1 MGYSFFVARR
11 YFGAGR
17 RSGFTT
23 AITVISVMGV
33 AVGVLA
39 LIVVLA
45 VMNGFESE
53 VIKRIIGTNAHVI
66 VRNDNGI
73 PDVEAR
79 MEEIAGLPHVEAVAP
94 FVFSKAIIMSR
105 DGTDALFVKGI
116 NPELEGGVTSFND
129 YVKPAQFSFDR
140 GSSDIGRIVIGKEIA
155 YGMNLAVGDTVLL
168 ARAELSDEVPFGI
181 SPEVER
187 FVVGGLFDS
196 GMYEYD
202 ASLGFLSLEDAQAFY
217 GLGNRVT
224 GLSVKL
230 DDMYMAPDA
239 TTLIGE
245 VMGNSLLVTNWIRM
259 NRVLFTWMK
268 MEKKVM
274 FIILTLIIVVAAFN
288 IAGTLIMIVMER
300 TKDIGILKSMGATSG
315 GVMRIFMMHGVMV
328 GAVGT
333 AIGVAGGMVLAYFV
347 DHYRLIQLPGDVY
360 FVETIPVR
368 MELLDVLLVAGVAL
382 LISFAATL
390 YPSRRASKLAPVEA
404 IRYE

>member
-23 AITVISVMGV
+23 AITIISVMGV

-66 VRNDNGI
+66 VRNESGI
-73 PDVEAR
+73 RNLEETMA
-79 MEEIAGLPHVEAVAP
+79 EIAALPHVEAVAP
-94 FVFSKAIIMSR
+94 FVFSKAMIMSR

-116 NPELEGGVTSFND
+116 VPELEGEVTDFRD
-129 YVKPAQFSFDR
+129 YVKPAYFSFDKR
-140 GSSDIGRIVIGKEIA
+140 ESGLGRIVIGKEIA

-168 ARAELSDEVPFGI
+168 ARAELSDDVPFGI

-187 FVVGGLFDS
+187 FIVGGFFDS

-217 GLGNRVT
+217 GLEDRVT
-224 GLSVKL
+224 GLSVRL
-230 DDMYMAPDA
+230 DDMYLAPEA

-245 VMGNSLLVTNWIRM
+245 VMGSSLLVTNWIRM
-259 NRVLFTWMK
+259 NRNLFTWMK

-274 FIILTLIIVVAAFN
+274 FLILTLIIVVAAFN

-300 TKDIGILKSMGATSG
+300 TKDIGILKSMGATSR

-333 AIGVAGGMVLAYFV
+333 VIGVVGGLVLAFFV
-347 DHYRLIQLPGDVY
+347 DRYKLIQLPGDVY
-360 FVETIPVR
+360 FVETIPVQ
-368 MELLDVLLVAGVAL
+368 MELLDVLLVVGVAL

-390 YPSRRASKLAPVEA
+390 YPSWRASRLAPVEA

>member
-23 AITVISVMGV
+23 AITVISVTGV

-66 VRNDNGI
+66 VRNDGGI
-73 PDVEAR
+73 PEVGATMD
-79 MEEIAGLPHVEAVAP
+79 EIAGLPHVEAVAP
-94 FVFSKAIIMSR
+94 FVFSKAMIMSR
-105 DGTDALFVKGI
+105 DGTDAIFVKGI
-116 NPELEGGVTSFND
+116 DPGLEGGVTDFND
-129 YVKPAQFSFDR
+129 YVRPASFSFDR
-140 GSSDIGRIVIGKEIA
+140 GEGDLGLIVIGKEIA

-168 ARAELSDEVPFGI
+168 ARAEVSGGAPFGI

-202 ASLGFLSLEDAQAFY
+202 ASLGFLSLQDAQEFY
-217 GLGNRVT
+217 GLGDRVT
-224 GLSVKL
+224 GLSIRL
-230 DDMYMAPDA
+230 DDMYKAEHA

-245 VMGNSLLVTNWIRM
+245 VMGSSLLVTNWIRM
-259 NRVLFTWMK
+259 NRNLFTWMK

-274 FIILTLIIVVAAFN
+274 FLMLTLIIVVAAFN

-300 TKDIGILKSMGATSG
+300 TKDIGILKSMGATSR
-315 GVMRIFMMHGVMV
+315 GVMNIFMMHGVMV
-328 GAVGT
+328 GAAGT
-333 AIGVAGGMVLAYFV
+333 AIGVIGGLTLAYFV
-347 DHYRLIQLPGDVY
+347 DRYRLIQLPGDVY
-360 FVETIPVR
+360 FVETIPVK
-368 MELLDVLLVAGVAL
+368 MEVLDVLLVAGVAL

-390 YPSRRASKLAPVEA
+390 YPSWRASKLAPVEA

>member
-1 MGYSFFVARR
+1 MGYSFYVARR

-45 VMNGFESE
+45 VMNGFEGE

-66 VRNDNGI
+66 VRNDSGI
-73 PDVEAR
+73 PDVGEKMKEIEA
-79 MEEIAGLPHVEAVAP
+79 LPHVVAVAP
-94 FVFSKAIIMSR
+94 FVFSKAMIMSR
-105 DGTDALFVKGI
+105 GGTDALFVKGI
-116 NPELEGGVTSFND
+116 DPALEAAVSDFRE
-129 YVKPAQFSFDR
+129 YVKPAQFSFD
-140 GSSDIGRIVIGKEIA
+140 GGEGGPGRIVIGKEIA
-155 YGMNLAVGDTVLL
+155 YGMNLAIGDTVLL
-168 ARAELSDEVPFGI
+168 ARAELSPDSPFGI

-187 FVVGGLFDS
+187 FVVGGFYDS

-202 ASLGFLSLEDAQAFY
+202 ASLGFLTLKDAQAFY
-217 GLGNRVT
+217 HLGNRVT

-230 DDMYMAPDA
+230 DDMYAAPEA
-239 TTLIGE
+239 TTLISE
-245 VMGNSLLVTNWIRM
+245 VIGSGLLVTNWIRM
-259 NRVLFTWMK
+259 NRNLFTWMN

-300 TKDIGILKSMGATSG
+300 TKDIGILKSMGAKSR
-315 GVMRIFMMHGVMV
+315 GVMSIFMMHGVMV
-328 GAVGT
+328 GTVGT
-333 AIGVAGGMVLAYFV
+333 VIGVAGGILLSYFI
-347 DHYRLIQLPGDVY
+347 DKYKLIQLPGDVY
-360 FVETIPVR
+360 FVETIPVH
-368 MELLDVLLVAGVAL
+368 MEVLDVLAVAGVAL

-390 YPSRRASKLAPVEA
+390 YPSWRASRLAPVEA

>member
-23 AITVISVMGV
+23 AITIISVTGV

-66 VRNDNGI
+66 VRNESGI
-73 PDVEAR
+73 PDLQAT
-79 MEEIAGLPHVEAVAP
+79 MDEIAALPHVEAVAP
-94 FVFSKAIIMSR
+94 FVFSKAMIMSR

-116 NPELEGGVTSFND
+116 VPELEGQVTDFRE
-129 YVKPAQFSFDR
+129 YVKPSYFSFEKR
-140 GSSDIGRIVIGKEIA
+140 KSGLGRIVIGKEIA

-168 ARAELSDEVPFGI
+168 ARAELSDDVPFGL
-181 SPEVER
+181 SPEVDR
-187 FVVGGLFDS
+187 FIVGGFFDS

-217 GLGNRVT
+217 GLEDRVT
-224 GLSVKL
+224 GLSIRL
-230 DDMYMAPDA
+230 DDMYMAPEA

-245 VMGNSLLVTNWIRM
+245 VIGSSLLVTNWIRM
-259 NRVLFTWMK
+259 NRNLFTWMK

-300 TKDIGILKSMGATSG
+300 TKDIGILKSMGATSR

-333 AIGVAGGMVLAYFV
+333 AIGVVGAMVLAFFV
-347 DHYRLIQLPGDVY
+347 DRYRLIQLPGDVY
-360 FVETIPVR
+360 FVETIPVQ
-368 MELLDVLLVAGVAL
+368 MKLLDVLLVVGVAL

-390 YPSRRASKLAPVEA
+390 YPSWRASRLAPVEA

>member
-66 VRNDNGI
+66 VRNESGI
-73 PDVEAR
+73 PNVEAT
-79 MEEIAGLPHVEAVAP
+79 MDEIANLPNVEAVAP
-94 FVFSKAIIMSR
+94 FVFSKAMIMSR

-116 NPELEGGVTSFND
+116 DPELESGVTDFRD
-129 YVKPAQFSFDR
+129 YVKPTYFTFDR
-140 GSSDIGRIVIGKEIA
+140 RKSNLGRIVIGKEIA

-187 FVVGGLFDS
+187 FVVGGFFDS

-202 ASLGFLSLEDAQAFY
+202 ASLGFLLLEDAQEFY

-230 DDMYMAPDA
+230 DDMYMAPQA

-245 VMGNSLLVTNWIRM
+245 VIGSGLLVTNWIRM
-259 NRVLFTWMK
+259 NRNLFTWMK

-274 FIILTLIIVVAAFN
+274 FLILTLIIVVAAFN

-328 GAVGT
+328 GLVGT
-333 AIGVAGGMVLAYFV
+333 VAGVIGGIILAYFV
-347 DHYRLIQLPGDVY
+347 DRYRLIQLPGDVY
-360 FVETIPVR
+360 FVETIPVQ
-368 MELLDVLLVAGVAL
+368 MQVVDVLLVAAVAL

-390 YPSRRASKLAPVEA
+390 YPSWRASRLAPVEA

>member
-23 AITVISVMGV
+23 AITIISVTGV

-66 VRNDNGI
+66 VRNDSGI
-73 PDVEAR
+73 PRVEET
-79 MEEIAGLPHVEAVAP
+79 MESIGGLPHVEAVAP
-94 FVFSKAIIMSR
+94 FVFSKAMIMSR
-105 DGTDALFVKGI
+105 EGTDALFVKGI
-116 NPELEGGVTSFND
+116 DPELEAGVTDFHE
-129 YVKPAQFSFDR
+129 YVKPAYFSFER
-140 GSSDIGRIVIGKEIA
+140 RESGLGRIVVGKEIA

-168 ARAELSDEVPFGI
+168 ARAELSEEVPFGI
-181 SPEVER
+181 SPQVQR
-187 FVVGGLFDS
+187 FVVGGFFDS

-202 ASLGFLSLEDAQAFY
+202 ASLGFLLLEDAQEFY
-217 GLGNRVT
+217 GLGTRVT

-230 DDMYMAPDA
+230 DDMYMAPEA

-245 VMGNSLLVTNWIRM
+245 VIGSGLLVTNWIRM
-259 NRVLFTWMK
+259 NRNLFTWMK
-268 MEKKVM
+268 MEKKVA
-274 FIILTLIIVVAAFN
+274 FLILTLIIVVAAFN

-300 TKDIGILKSMGATSG
+300 TKDIGILKSMGATSK

-328 GAVGT
+328 GLVGT
-333 AIGVAGGMVLAYFV
+333 AIGVIGGVVLAYFV
-347 DHYRLIQLPGDVY
+347 DRYRLIQLPGDVY
-360 FVETIPVR
+360 FVETIPVQ
-368 MELLDVLLVAGVAL
+368 MEVLDVALVAGVAL

-390 YPSRRASKLAPVEA
+390 YPSWRASRLAPVEA

>member
-1 MGYSFFVARR
+1 MGYSLYVARR

-33 AVGVLA
+33 ALGVLA

-66 VRNDNGI
+66 VRNDSGI
-73 PDVEAR
+73 PDIEST
-79 MEEIAGLPHVEAVAP
+79 MQEIAGLPNVEAVAP
-94 FVFSKAIIMSR
+94 FVFSKAMIMSR
-105 DGTDALFVKGI
+105 DGTDALFVKGVD
-116 NPELEGGVTSFND
+116 PALEVEVTDFGD
-129 YVKPAQFSFDR
+129 YVKPSHFSFDR
-140 GSSDIGRIVIGKEIA
+140 GESGLGKIVVGKEIA
-155 YGMNLAVGDTVLL
+155 YSMNLAVGDTVLL
-168 ARAELSDEVPFGI
+168 ARAEVSEQVPFGI

-187 FVVGGLFDS
+187 FIVGGFFDS

-202 ASLGFLSLEDAQAFY
+202 ASLGFLKLEDAQEFY

-230 DDMYMAPDA
+230 DDMYLAPEA
-239 TTLIGE
+239 TTLISE
-245 VMGNSLLVTNWIRM
+245 VIGSGLLVTNWIRM
-259 NRVLFTWMK
+259 NRNLFTWMK

-274 FIILTLIIVVAAFN
+274 FLILTLIIVVAAFN

-300 TKDIGILKSMGATSG
+300 TKDIGILKSMGATSKG
-315 GVMRIFMMHGVMV
+315 IMRIFMTHGVMV
-328 GAVGT
+328 GTVGT
-333 AIGVAGGMVLAYFV
+333 IIGVIGGLILAYFV
-347 DHYRLIQLPGDVY
+347 DRYKLIQLPGDVY
-360 FVETIPVR
+360 FVETIPVQ
-368 MELLDVLLVAGVAL
+368 MEVLDVIAVAGVAL

-390 YPSRRASKLAPVEA
+390 YPSWRASRLTPVEA

>member
-1 MGYSFFVARR
+1 MGYGFFVARR

-17 RSGFTT
+17 RSGFAT
-23 AITVISVMGV
+23 AITVISVTGV

-45 VMNGFESE
+45 VMNGFENE

-66 VRNDNGI
+66 VRDDSGI
-73 PDVEAR
+73 DDLQAT
-79 MEEIAGLPHVEAVAP
+79 MEEISSLPHVEAVAP

-116 NPELEGGVTSFND
+116 DPDLEATVTDFRD
-129 YVKPAQFSFDR
+129 FVKPSYFSFEA
-140 GSSDIGRIVIGKEIA
+140 GQPGLSKIVVGKEIA
-155 YGMNLAVGDTVLL
+155 FGMNLAIGDTVLL
-168 ARAELSDEVPFGI
+168 ARAELSPDAPFGL
-181 SPEVER
+181 SPEVRR
-187 FVVGGLFDS
+187 FIVGGFFDS

-202 ASLGFLSLEDAQAFY
+202 ASLGFLLLADAQEFY
-217 GLGNRVT
+217 GLDHRVT
-224 GLSVKL
+224 GLSIKL
-230 DDMYMAPDA
+230 DDMYTAPEV
-239 TTLIGE
+239 TVLISA
-245 VMGNSLLVTNWIRM
+245 MLGNGPLVTNWIRM
-259 NRVLFTWMK
+259 NRNLFTWMN

-300 TKDIGILKSMGATSG
+300 TKDIGILKSMGATSR
-315 GVMRIFMMHGVMV
+315 GVMGIFMMHGVMV

-333 AIGVAGGMVLAYFV
+333 VIGVFGGLVLGYFI
-347 DHYRLIQLPGDVY
+347 DKYRLIQLPGDVY
-360 FVETIPVR
+360 FVETIPVQ
-368 MELLDVLLVAGVAL
+368 MQLSDVLLVAGVAL

-390 YPSRRASKLAPVEA
+390 YPSWRASRLIPVEA

>member
-66 VRNDNGI
+66 VRNEGGI
-73 PDVEAR
+73 RDLEAT
-79 MEEIAGLPHVEAVAP
+79 MEQIAALPHVEAVAP
-94 FVFSKAIIMSR
+94 FVFSKAMIMSR
-105 DGTDALFVKGI
+105 DGTDALFVKGVD
-116 NPELEGGVTSFND
+116 PDLEAGVTDFRE
-129 YVKPAQFSFDR
+129 YVKPSYFSFDER
-140 GSSDIGRIVIGKEIA
+140 DSGLGRIVIGKEIA
-155 YGMNLAVGDTVLL
+155 YGMSVAVGDTVLL
-168 ARAELSDEVPFGI
+168 ARAEISKDAPFGI

-187 FVVGGLFDS
+187 FIVGGLFDS

-217 GLGNRVT
+217 GLGDRVT
-224 GLSVKL
+224 GISVRL
-230 DDMYMAPDA
+230 DDMYLAPQA

-245 VMGNSLLVTNWIRM
+245 VIGSSLLVTNWIRM
-259 NRVLFTWMK
+259 NRNLFTWMK

-274 FIILTLIIVVAAFN
+274 FLILTLIIVVAAFN

-300 TKDIGILKSMGATSG
+300 TKDIGILKSMGATSR

-333 AIGVAGGMVLAYFV
+333 ATGVIGGIVLSYFV
-347 DHYRLIQLPGDVY
+347 DRYRLIQLPGDVY
-360 FVETIPVR
+360 FVETIPVQ
-368 MELLDVLLVAGVAL
+368 MELWDVVLVAGVAL
-382 LISFAATL
+382 LISFVATL
-390 YPSRRASKLAPVEA
+390 YPSWRASRLAPVEA